1 MALEISKM
9 LQGMVI
15 FCEKC
20 VEIYIH
26 DEVMAVEISK
36 VLQGMVLFIDGQS
49 HHEVMALEMSK
60 VLQGM
65 GDLYTDECHH
75 ETFHHG
81 RFPFLSG
88 SRSRAC
94 AEAGGRRRCG
104 GRAAAALPRPRV
116 RSRFSRNS
124 PKISEL
130 RRAGDS
136 LKRAGGDAS
145 GGRAPAAQA
154 GGRRR

>member
-1 MALEISKM
+1 MAKKSHGIGIQQSASRN
-9 LQGMVI
+9 GH

-26 DEVMAVEISK
+26 DEVMAVEINK
-36 VLQGMVLFIDGQS
+36 LLQGMVLFIDGQS

-81 RFPFLSG
+81 RFPFLSSPRPG
-88 SRSRAC
+88 FPRYLQRYLGNPGRASPRPGFPKYFRETFAKLKLSRNFAKVSRNFQLRIID
-94 AEAGGRRRCG
+94 AGGG
-104 GRAAAALPRPRV
+104 GALMPG
-116 RSRFSRNS
+116 
-124 PKISEL
+124 
-130 RRAGDS
+130 A
-136 LKRAGGDAS
+136 
-145 GGRAPAAQA
+145 
-154 GGRRR
+154 